1 MHSSPEIA
9 LDANAPC
16 RRVHIT
22 QSQHGETANLE
33 AAYPIQKQNN
43 IKMSAF
49 LHGSVFM
56 CGTVLENFCFDTDFL
71 WLIPP
76 KRRSIRNPHKY
87 LSDSFNNFSVFSLF
101 RTFPEGL
108 NFCLGM

>member
-1 MHSSPEIA
+1 MHSADEFTSHRA
-9 LDANAPC
+9 SM
-16 RRVHIT
+16 VKQT
-22 QSQHGETANLE
+22 FLE

-56 CGTVLENFCFDTDFL
+56 CGTVLENFCFDTDFF

-101 RTFPEGL
+101 GTFPEGL